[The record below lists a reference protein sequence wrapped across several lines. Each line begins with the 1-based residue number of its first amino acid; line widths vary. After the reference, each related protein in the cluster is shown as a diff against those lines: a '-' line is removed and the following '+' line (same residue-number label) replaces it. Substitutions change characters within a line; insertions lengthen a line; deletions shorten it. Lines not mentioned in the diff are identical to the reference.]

1 MCEEKETKNAGI
13 LYYSLAYF
21 LPGLCGVM
29 GSEISNRNPDIVG
42 KYEDH
47 IKWSL
52 KLSIM

>member
-13 LYYSLAYF
+13 LYHSLAYF

-29 GSEISNRNPDIVG
+29 GCEISNRIPDIFG
-42 KYEDH
+42 TCEYY